1 MNISLL
7 LYYLLYQTKLV
18 PRWLADWGL
27 AGTAVTIMASSLFMF
42 RVIDLMTSVFMNFP
56 LAVQEMVFAVWQIA
70 KGVNSSQLLPGL
82 QR

>member
-1 MNISLL
+1 
-7 LYYLLYQTKLV
+7 
-18 PRWLADWGL
+18 
-27 AGTAVTIMASSLFMF
+27 MF

-56 LAVQEMVFAVWQIA
+56 LAVQEMVFAVWLIA